1 MFENA
6 NFQADNSADEWALR
20 SEFWLS
26 QSANSI
32 KPRKR
37 RERNCNALI
46 LTGHGNSMQ
55 IENGA
60 LFIKQ
65 GFSHYPQKAECHR
78 YFPGSRDI
86 PERILILDGSGS
98 LSFDVLSWLGEQGV
112 ALARI
117 KWTGEVAVV
126 ASGSGYA
133 SDRAKVDWQIAQRDN
148 DEKRK
153 AFAIDLVTR
162 KLAASIETLDRHVP
176 ESRKRM
182 TALEWHRNAIDRLE
196 RESIATV
203 NDLRGIEGQAAT
215 LYFGSWQGL
224 PINWTGK
231 RPVPDA
237 WHQYDIRSSMANGP
251 KPQNR
256 NASHPLNA
264 MLNYAYTVKLAQMQI
279 QAVADGYDPTI
290 GIMHHGRRGK
300 PSFVF
305 DLIEPE
311 RPKIDATILQFVADQ
326 SFTAADFV
334 ILKDGGCRLSPQ
346 LARAVATLLP
356 S

>member
-1 MFENA
+1 MFEIA
-6 NFQADNSADEWALR
+6 NFQSDNSADDWALR
-20 SEFWLS
+20 SEFWRS

-37 RERNCNALI
+37 RERNSNPLI
-46 LTGHGNSMQ
+46 LTGHGNSMR

-60 LFIKQ
+60 LSIKQ

-86 PERILILDGSGS
+86 PERILLLDGSGS
-98 LSFDVLSWLGEQGV
+98 LSFDVLSWLGEQGI

-117 KWTGEVAVV
+117 KWTGEVAIV
-126 ASGSGYA
+126 ANGTGYA
-133 SDRAKVDWQIAQRDN
+133 SDRAKVDWQIEQRDN
-148 DEKRK
+148 DDKRK

-162 KLAASIETLDRHVP
+162 KLIASIETLERHVP
-176 ESRKRM
+176 ESTKKA
-182 TALEWHRNAIDRLE
+182 TALAWHRNAITRLE
-196 RESIATV
+196 QEHFPTV

-224 PINWTGK
+224 PIKWSGK
-231 RPVPDA
+231 RPVPDD
-237 WHQYDIRSSMANGP
+237 WHHYDIRSSMANGP

-300 PSFVF
+300 PSYIF

-311 RPKIDATILQFVADQ
+311 RPKVDAAILQFVANQ
-326 SFTAADFV
+326 SFAAADFV

-346 LARAVATLLP
+346 LARTVAMLSP

>member
-6 NFQADNSADEWALR
+6 NFRADNSADEWALR

-37 RERNCNALI
+37 RERNSNALI
-46 LTGHGNSMQ
+46 LTGHGNSMR

-60 LFIKQ
+60 LLIKQ
-65 GFSHYPQKAECHR
+65 GFSHYPQKAQCYR

-86 PERILILDGSGS
+86 PERILLLDGSGS
-98 LSFDVLSWLGEQGV
+98 LSFDVLSWLGKQGI

-117 KWTGEVAVV
+117 KWTGEVAIVV
-126 ASGSGYA
+126 NGTGYA
-133 SDRAKVDWQIAQRDN
+133 SDRAKVDWQIEQRDH
-148 DEKRK
+148 DDKRK

-162 KLAASIETLDRHVP
+162 KLAGSIETLERHVP
-176 ESRKRM
+176 ESRKKAN
-182 TALEWHRNAIDRLE
+182 ALAWHRNAVTRLE
-196 RESIATV
+196 QEHFSTV

-224 PINWTGK
+224 PIKWSGK
-231 RPVPDA
+231 RPVPDD
-237 WHQYDIRSSMANGP
+237 WHHYDIRSSMANGP

-279 QAVADGYDPTI
+279 QAIADGYDPTI

-300 PSFVF
+300 PSYIF

-311 RPKIDATILQFVADQ
+311 RPKIDAAILQFVADQ
-326 SFTAADFV
+326 TFTAADFV
-334 ILKDGGCRLSPQ
+334 LRKDGGCRLSPQ
-346 LARAVATLLP
+346 LARMIAQLV
-356 S
+356 